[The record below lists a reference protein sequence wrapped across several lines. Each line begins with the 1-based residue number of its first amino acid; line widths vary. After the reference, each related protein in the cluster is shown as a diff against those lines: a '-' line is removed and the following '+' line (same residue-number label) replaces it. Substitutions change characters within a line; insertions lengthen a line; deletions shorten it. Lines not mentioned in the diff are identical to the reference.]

1 MPNMGSA
8 FKATL
13 DAASP
18 AGRLPAWIAS
28 GRDEGSDEA
37 AFSSGAALALLD
49 RALIDTDGVLPLSLL
64 RDRLALRAAEACL
77 KLENRRSGEAEIRD
91 AVCLTRAGDA
101 SGPAGEMFDRWRR
114 MARID
119 LGHRDWPVRLSK
131 LVSDEPGHSD
141 AERIGECAGR
151 EGGRSSP
158 VARAAGAL
166 VEALRASPR
175 EEASALMLGDAVL
188 ARALGWRRPVPL
200 LAISLTRRDLASA
213 SADDADGV
221 HACHR
226 AIALSAGA
234 ALRLAADLERRAAR
248 LDAITPKLRTR
259 GADRALRLFLT
270 RDAVSPSML
279 APTVRRSPEV
289 MSGRAARRLCDRLVE
304 LGAVRELTGRA
315 TFRLYG
321 L

>member
-1 MPNMGSA
+1 M
-8 FKATL
+8 
-13 DAASP
+13 
-18 AGRLPAWIAS
+18 
-28 GRDEGSDEA
+28 
-37 AFSSGAALALLD
+37 ALLD
-49 RALIDTDGVLPLSLL
+49 RALACPDGLMPAALL

-77 KLENRRSGEAEIRD
+77 KFESRRTGEAEIRD

-101 SGPAGEMFDRWRR
+101 LGPAGAMFDRWRR
-114 MARID
+114 MAGID
-119 LGHRDWPVRLSK
+119 LKHRDWTVRLAK
-131 LVSDEPGHSD
+131 VVSDEFDHSD
-141 AERIGECAGR
+141 GERIGECAGR
-151 EGGRSSP
+151 ESGRSSP
-158 VARAAGAL
+158 VARAAAAL
-166 VEALRASPR
+166 AEALRAYPR
-175 EEASALMLGDAVL
+175 EEASALMFGDAVL
-188 ARALGWRRPVPL
+188 ARALGWRQPVPL
-200 LAISLTRRDLASA
+200 LAVSLTRRDLASA

-226 AIALSAGA
+226 AIALSVGA

-259 GADRALRLFLT
+259 GVDQALRLFLT
-270 RDAVSPSML
+270 RDAVSPAML
-279 APTVRRSPEV
+279 APAVRRSPEV